1 MRKLITLIL
10 IVLLAGCA
18 KVESG
23 PGASFEDVDIDAI
36 YESFQRSFS
45 YVHYNFYYSTPHQ
58 DLDPDY
64 EHCDENYACKARN
77 YDSLEQF
84 RRHMIEDYDLTEN
97 FADSLLSR
105 YTNYLYDK
113 EDGLYVVDADR
124 GSRISVGNRIAE
136 KLIRESDDRIIHRAT
151 YESIDLQTGK
161 VNGSFDVDSILVLI
175 NGEWLWDDIPVVY

>member
-18 KVESG
+18 KAESG
-23 PGASFEDVDIDAI
+23 PGASFEDVDIDAV
-36 YESFQRSFS
+36 YESKSFHF
-45 YVHYNFYYSTPHQ
+45 VHENFYQSTPHWN
-58 DLDPDY
+58 LDPDY

-124 GSRISVGNRIAE
+124 GSRINVGNRIAE
-136 KLIRESDDRIIHRAT
+136 ELIRESDDKIIHRAT

-175 NGEWLWDDIPVVY
+175 DGEWLWDDIPVVY

>member
-18 KVESG
+18 KAESG

-36 YESFQRSFS
+36 YESFNKSFHF
-45 YVHYNFYYSTPHQ
+45 VHENFYQSTPHW

-64 EHCDENYACKARN
+64 EKCDENHACKARN

-97 FADSLLSR
+97 FADSLLGR
-105 YTNYLYDK
+105 HAKDIYDK

-124 GSRISVGNRIAE
+124 GGSADVGERIKE
-136 KLIRESDDRIIHRAT
+136 ELIRESDDRIIHRAT

-161 VNGSFDVDSILVLI
+161 VNGSFDVDSILVRI

>member
-18 KVESG
+18 KAESG

-45 YVHYNFYYSTPHQ
+45 FVHYNFYYSTPHQ

-97 FADSLLSR
+97 FADSLLGR
-105 YTNYLYDK
+105 HAKDIYDK

-124 GSRISVGNRIAE
+124 GSRINVGNRIAE
-136 KLIRESDDRIIHRAT
+136 ELIRESDDRIVHRAT
-151 YESIDLQTGK
+151 YESID
-161 VNGSFDVDSILVLI
+161 
-175 NGEWLWDDIPVVY
+175 E